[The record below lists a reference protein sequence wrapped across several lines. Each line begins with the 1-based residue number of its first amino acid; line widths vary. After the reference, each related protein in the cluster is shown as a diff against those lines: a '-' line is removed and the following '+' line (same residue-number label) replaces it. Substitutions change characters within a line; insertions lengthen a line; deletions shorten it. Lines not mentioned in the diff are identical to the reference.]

1 MSLRAAAPV
10 AALWRRSAAYIVDSL
25 ISGVVYVFLAV
36 FFDAVFGRLVEAT
49 PDGTAL
55 AVIAVN
61 PVRVVLELSATLV
74 IDALYFAGCWSRWG
88 ATFAQR
94 ALRLRVRMA
103 DGTPPR
109 ADAPDTLPIEA
120 AWRRWAVLA
129 TIPIAVGSLA
139 ASGALDSSV
148 LLVVNG
154 TWFLVLFISTATD
167 PLRRGFHDRVAGTV
181 VVPAPGG
188 RS

>member
-1 MSLRAAAPV
+1 MSLHAAAQV

-25 ISGVVYVFLAV
+25 IIGIAYVSLAV
-36 FFDAVFGRLVEAT
+36 FFDALFGRLVEAT

-55 AVIAVN
+55 VVVAVN
-61 PVRVVLELSATLV
+61 PARVVLELTATLV

-88 ATFAQR
+88 ATLAQR

-109 ADAPDTLPIEA
+109 PDAPDTLPIEA

-129 TIPIAVGSLA
+129 TLPIAVGSLA
-139 ASGALDSSV
+139 ASGALDSTQ

-154 TWFLVLFISTATD
+154 TWFVVLFVSTVAD

-188 RS
+188 RA

>member
-1 MSLRAAAPV
+1 MGVHAAAPV

-25 ISGVVYVFLAV
+25 IIGIAYILLAV
-36 FFDAVFGRLVEAT
+36 FFDAVFGQLVEAT

-55 AVIAVN
+55 VVVAVN
-61 PVRVVLELSATLV
+61 PVRVVLELTATLV

-88 ATFAQR
+88 ATLAQR

-109 ADAPDTLPIEA
+109 PDAPDTLPIEA

-129 TIPIAVGSLA
+129 TLPIAAGSLA
-139 ASGALDSSV
+139 ASGALDSSL

-154 TWFLVLFISTATD
+154 TWFLVLFISTAAD

-188 RS
+188 RA

>member
-1 MSLRAAAPV
+1 MRLHAAAPV
-10 AALWRRSAAYIVDSL
+10 AALGRRSGAYVVDSL
-25 ISGVVYVFLAV
+25 IIGIAYVALAV
-36 FFDAVFGRLVEAT
+36 FFDAVFGRLVEAA
-49 PDGTAL
+49 PGGRAL
-55 AVIAVN
+55 VVVAVN
-61 PVRVVLELSATLV
+61 PVRVVLELTATLV

-88 ATFAQR
+88 ATPAQR

-109 ADAPDTLPIEA
+109 PDAPDALPIEA

-129 TIPIAVGSLA
+129 TVPIAVGSLA
-139 ASGALDSSV
+139 ASGALEIGM

-154 TWFLVLFISTATD
+154 TWFLMLLISAAAD
-167 PLRRGFHDRVAGTV
+167 PLCRGFHDRVAGTV

-188 RS
+188 RA